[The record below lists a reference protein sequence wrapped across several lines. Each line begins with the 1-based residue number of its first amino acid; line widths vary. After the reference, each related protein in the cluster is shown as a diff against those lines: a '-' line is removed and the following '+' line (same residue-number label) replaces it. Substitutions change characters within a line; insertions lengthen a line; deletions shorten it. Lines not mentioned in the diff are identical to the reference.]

1 MHANPGT
8 NYIEILLMH
17 PLLNI
22 AIKAARTAGKIIIR
36 AEDDIRSLTIREKGR
51 NDFVSQVDQIAEKAI
66 IELIRKNYPEHQILA
81 EESGASHTEINN
93 NIPLW
98 IIDPLDG
105 TTNFLHGF
113 PQYAVSIAIKY
124 EGKLQHAVVY
134 DPSRD
139 ELFSASKGGGAQL
152 NGKRIRVSKID
163 RIEKA
168 LLGTGIP
175 YTTFHNLEKYLN
187 SFQKIVPKCV
197 GIRRAGA
204 AALDLAYVAAG
215 RLDGFWEY
223 NLKPWDIAAGML
235 LIQEAGG
242 WVSDIHKDRDCLE
255 SGDII
260 ATTPKI
266 FNTLKTY
273 LADEN

>member
-1 MHANPGT
+1 
-8 NYIEILLMH
+8 MH

-22 AIKAARTAGKIIIR
+22 AIKAARTAGKIIVR

-51 NDFVSQVDQIAEKAI
+51 NDFVSQIDQIAEQAI
-66 IELIRKNYPEHQILA
+66 IEIIHKNYPEHQILA
-81 EESGASHTEINN
+81 EESGLSHSEINKS
-93 NIPLW
+93 IPLW

-113 PQYAVSIAIKY
+113 PQYAVSIAVKY
-124 EGKLQHAVVY
+124 DGKIQQAVVY

-139 ELFSASKGGGAQL
+139 ELFSANRGSGAQL

-187 SFQKIVPKCV
+187 SFQKIIPKCV

-204 AALDLAYVAAG
+204 ASLDLAYVAAG

-223 NLKPWDIAAGML
+223 NLKPWDMAAGML

-266 FNTLKTY
+266 FQTLKTY
-273 LADEN
+273 LTE

>member
-1 MHANPGT
+1 MLANPAT

-22 AIKAARTAGKIIIR
+22 SIKAARIAGKIIIR
-36 AEDDIRSLTIREKGR
+36 AEDDLRSLTVREKGN
-51 NDFVSQVDQIAEKAI
+51 NDFVTQIDQLAEQAI
-66 IELIRKNYPEHQILA
+66 IEVIRKHYPEHQILA
-81 EESGASHTEINN
+81 EESPELSPAIIND

-105 TTNFLHGF
+105 TTNFIHGF

-134 DPSRD
+134 DPARD
-139 ELFSASKGGGAQL
+139 ELYSTSRGCGAQL
-152 NGKRIRVSKID
+152 NDKRIRVSKVD

-175 YTTFHNLEKYLN
+175 YTNFHNLDKYLH

-197 GIRRAGA
+197 GIRRAGS

-242 WVSDIHKDRDCLE
+242 WVSDIHQDRDCLE
-255 SGDII
+255 SGDVI
-260 ATTPKI
+260 ASTPKI
-266 FNTLKTY
+266 FQTLKTY
-273 LADEN
+273 LTE